1 MRRVADYWPLVLWPL
16 VLWVLVPWPVASEL
30 VEPVP
35 VAVAGV
41 PVGAAL
47 DVPDALLP
55 EVPVVP
61 ELDMPVALDPALLP
75 LEVAAVEELPLAS
88 LPELVPVE
96 LHAAR
101 ESAIRPPIRRAWNF
115 CIVHSCCKSVA
126 IMGAHL
132 PVQNRMS
139 SYRHVGLGGRSV

>member
-1 MRRVADYWPLVLWPL
+1 MRRGMRRMADHWVVVPWLPVLWL
-16 VLWVLVPWPVASEL
+16 LVPWPVASEL

-35 VAVAGV
+35 VAAAEV

-47 DVPDALLP
+47 DVP
-55 EVPVVP
+55 EVPVAP
-61 ELDMPVALDPALLP
+61 ELDVPAALDPALLP

-126 IMGAHL
+126 IMGAHM

>member
-1 MRRVADYWPLVLWPL
+1 VDHWPLVAWL
-16 VLWVLVPWPVASEL
+16 LVPWPVASEL

-35 VAVAGV
+35 VAVAAV

-61 ELDMPVALDPALLP
+61 ELDVPVALEPALP
-75 LEVAAVEELPLAS
+75 LEVAPAEELPLAS

-101 ESAIRPPIRRAWNF
+101 ERAIRPPTRRAWNF

-126 IMGAHL
+126 IMGARM
-132 PVQNRMS
+132 PVRNRMS
-139 SYRHVGLGGRSV
+139 SYRHVGLGGRSA